1 MPDHDFLAA
10 LEQGRMIAPTDT
22 RLVAELPW
30 SPHPAFAGVF
40 LKHLLKGADT
50 GGLFS
55 CHLVRVDPGHEIGE
69 HLHEGKYELHEV
81 VAGRGVCQTMD
92 QELEYVPGVSALM
105 PPDIKH
111 RIVAGDEGV
120 WLLAKFMPA
129 LV

>member
-1 MPDHDFLAA
+1 MSEGDFLKA
-10 LEQGRMIAPTDT
+10 LEQGKMIAPTEN
-22 RLVAELPW
+22 RPIAEVPW
-30 SPHPAFAGVF
+30 TPHPAFNGVF

-55 CHLVRVDPGHEIGE
+55 SHLVRVDPSHEIGE

-81 VAGRGVCQTMD
+81 VAGRGVCQTMG
-92 QELEYVPGVSALM
+92 QELTYVPGVSALM

-111 RIVAGDEGV
+111 RIIASEEGL

-129 LV
+129 LI